1 MHNRLTLQA
10 FNGTLNDG
18 LSFNLNMNVGLG
30 ADVTPDPVNWLDT
43 YTQQSTAYGYNQ
55 QRITGISEAITLSVA
70 TTSGGLQRKVS
81 SEPFILDPNSGWT
94 ATANGATF
102 SVSPNYYVG
111 FRVVATKL
119 GQTTTTISNASDGNA
134 VLDSFVTTVGTVAEP
149 PEYQGEFA
157 AYGTGW
163 RWMIAATASNQTNTP
178 GFATTQVMYNF
189 TVTDSNGDVAGTS
202 YILGNQFYQDYYASA
217 TPALTFRPSSV
228 YGSNNRPQNFINA
241 FPNGYVKVYVGTPA
255 TNGNQVRTLATKQ
268 VFAQNSG
275 YVLFSGGSYFANQLW
290 PTDAPVRIEFYTS

>member
-1 MHNRLTLQA
+1 MAGDT
-10 FNGTLNDG
+10 G
-18 LSFNLNMNVGLG
+18 V
-30 ADVTPDPVNWLDT
+30 DVTPDPVNWLNI

-55 QRITGISEAITLSVA
+55 QRLTGISEAITLSVA
-70 TTSGGLQRKVS
+70 TNAGGLQRKVS

-102 SVSPNYYVG
+102 SVLPNYYVG

-134 VLDSFVTTVGTVAEP
+134 VLDSFVSTVGTDPEP

-163 RWMIAATASNQTNTP
+163 RWMVTATASNQTNV
-178 GFATTQVMYNF
+178 FQYASTQLMTGF
-189 TVTDSNGDVAGTS
+189 TVTDDNGDVAGTGFF
-202 YILGNQFYQDYYASA
+202 LGNQFYQSYFPTS
-217 TPALTFRPSSV
+217 TPALAFRPSSV
-228 YGSNNRPQNFINA
+228 YGSAQVRAQNFINA
-241 FPNGYVKVYVGTPA
+241 FPNGYIKVYVGTPA
-255 TNGNQVRTLATKQ
+255 TNGNQVRTLATNE
-268 VFAQNSG
+268 VFAQNPQ
-275 YVLFSGGSYFANQLW
+275 YVLFRGGSYFANQLW